1 MVSFICPNYL
11 KTASLDTLAYT
22 EVLVSFLDFDKHI
35 CQSTV
40 GYLTNQ
46 IKKISSNNTFLLI
59 LYITHRLS
67 YTVACHVKRKKNNI
81 KKNSASCFRFLF
93 G

>member
-1 MVSFICPNYL
+1 MVSFICPNDL
-11 KTASLDTLAYT
+11 KSASLDTLAYT

-35 CQSTV
+35 CQST

-59 LYITHRLS
+59 YI
-67 YTVACHVKRKKNNI
+67 
-81 KKNSASCFRFLF
+81 
-93 G
+93 